1 MISVKGS
8 TPITFLI
15 GVEPFTEIIPAKA
28 KPLAERSPVFRAML
42 EGPLAEDRGRL
53 INIQD
58 VDPRAFEILI
68 SFMTGDAV
76 RFQSVPTALN
86 VIYAAKKY
94 MVRKIDD
101 LALKFIYKNINSHN
115 VLLVLQNV
123 LMLQEEPEVLPSA
136 PSLALLDQVDEAQLS
151 RAPCEKVVKHC
162 FTVLDR
168 NAKQVLE
175 SDEFEDISLELMKKI
190 IRRDSLALS
199 SELIV
204 WHAVARWSHR
214 ACGRRHLVPTPEN
227 KRMTLEGG
235 QYLIRFLTMTA

>member
-1 MISVKGS
+1 MPSIVSLAIAPQYSVLAQEPSVQSDAGGPAGRGQGS
-8 TPITFLI
+8 VDQHPGGKKTLKNDPW
-15 GVEPFTEIIPAKA
+15 K
-28 KPLAERSPVFRAML
+28 
-42 EGPLAEDRGRL
+42 
-53 INIQD
+53 IQD

-136 PSLALLDQVDEAQLS
+136 PSLALLDQVELKITEFKRNTDANTS
-151 RAPCEKVVKHC
+151 VAVNGNWGSKH
-162 FTVLDR
+162 
-168 NAKQVLE
+168 Q
-175 SDEFEDISLELMKKI
+175 I
-190 IRRDSLALS
+190 
-199 SELIV
+199 
-204 WHAVARWSHR
+204 
-214 ACGRRHLVPTPEN
+214 
-227 KRMTLEGG
+227 
-235 QYLIRFLTMTA
+235 

>member
-1 MISVKGS
+1 M
-8 TPITFLI
+8 
-15 GVEPFTEIIPAKA
+15 
-28 KPLAERSPVFRAML
+28 FRAML

-53 INIQD
+53 INIQVKTENTMKKIHLKKHPRKKRRKKEKPQEIQD

-136 PSLALLDQVDEAQLS
+136 PSLALLEQVSKANT
-151 RAPCEKVVKHC
+151 RAGANGN
-162 FTVLDR
+162 TVINTR
-168 NAKQVLE
+168 
-175 SDEFEDISLELMKKI
+175 MKKI
-190 IRRDSLALS
+190 HS
-199 SELIV
+199 
-204 WHAVARWSHR
+204 
-214 ACGRRHLVPTPEN
+214 
-227 KRMTLEGG
+227 
-235 QYLIRFLTMTA
+235 

>member
-1 MISVKGS
+1 MEKYKKIHSQEISKY
-8 TPITFLI
+8 
-15 GVEPFTEIIPAKA
+15 KN
-28 KPLAERSPVFRAML
+28 KKHQK
-42 EGPLAEDRGRL
+42 
-53 INIQD
+53 IQD

-136 PSLALLDQVDEAQLS
+136 PSLALLEQVKYRCKYKGRCKLEIQ
-151 RAPCEKVVKHC
+151 
-162 FTVLDR
+162 
-168 NAKQVLE
+168 KQ
-175 SDEFEDISLELMKKI
+175 I
-190 IRRDSLALS
+190 
-199 SELIV
+199 
-204 WHAVARWSHR
+204 
-214 ACGRRHLVPTPEN
+214 
-227 KRMTLEGG
+227 
-235 QYLIRFLTMTA
+235 QYLRIKLHVQTDET

>member
-1 MISVKGS
+1 M
-8 TPITFLI
+8 
-15 GVEPFTEIIPAKA
+15 
-28 KPLAERSPVFRAML
+28 FRAML

-53 INIQD
+53 INIQVKKTLKNDPWKIQD

-136 PSLALLDQVDEAQLS
+136 PSLALLDQVEL
-151 RAPCEKVVKHC
+151 KI
-162 FTVLDR
+162 T
-168 NAKQVLE
+168 
-175 SDEFEDISLELMKKI
+175 EFKS
-190 IRRDSLALS
+190 
-199 SELIV
+199 
-204 WHAVARWSHR
+204 VAANGNW
-214 ACGRRHLVPTPEN
+214 GRKT
-227 KRMTLEGG
+227 
-235 QYLIRFLTMTA
+235 QI

>member
-1 MISVKGS
+1 M
-8 TPITFLI
+8 
-15 GVEPFTEIIPAKA
+15 
-28 KPLAERSPVFRAML
+28 FRAML

-53 INIQD
+53 INIQVEKKTLKNYPWKIQD

-136 PSLALLDQVDEAQLS
+136 PSLALLDQVELKITEFKRNTDANTS
-151 RAPCEKVVKHC
+151 VAVNGNWGSKH
-162 FTVLDR
+162 
-168 NAKQVLE
+168 Q
-175 SDEFEDISLELMKKI
+175 I
-190 IRRDSLALS
+190 
-199 SELIV
+199 
-204 WHAVARWSHR
+204 
-214 ACGRRHLVPTPEN
+214 
-227 KRMTLEGG
+227 
-235 QYLIRFLTMTA
+235 

>member
-1 MISVKGS
+1 MK
-8 TPITFLI
+8 TFKKN
-15 GVEPFTEIIPAKA
+15 TK
-28 KPLAERSPVFRAML
+28 KTT
-42 EGPLAEDRGRL
+42 
-53 INIQD
+53 QD

-136 PSLALLDQVDEAQLS
+136 PSLALLDQVEFKSKTDANARVCVITIQDKDTSKDTDELFCSGGEPLQQPG
-151 RAPCEKVVKHC
+151 RA
-162 FTVLDR
+162 R
-168 NAKQVLE
+168 GRA
-175 SDEFEDISLELMKKI
+175 SLP
-190 IRRDSLALS
+190 
-199 SELIV
+199 
-204 WHAVARWSHR
+204 
-214 ACGRRHLVPTPEN
+214 GEN
-227 KRMTLEGG
+227 C
-235 QYLIRFLTMTA
+235 

>member
-1 MISVKGS
+1 MK
-8 TPITFLI
+8 TFKKI
-15 GVEPFTEIIPAKA
+15 QKTT
-28 KPLAERSPVFRAML
+28 
-42 EGPLAEDRGRL
+42 
-53 INIQD
+53 QD

-136 PSLALLDQVDEAQLS
+136 PSLALLDQVEFKSKTDANARVCVITIQDKIKTHPKIQMNCFVQEENLCSSQEEQEAGLPCQVRELLS
-151 RAPCEKVVKHC
+151 
-162 FTVLDR
+162 
-168 NAKQVLE
+168 
-175 SDEFEDISLELMKKI
+175 
-190 IRRDSLALS
+190 
-199 SELIV
+199 
-204 WHAVARWSHR
+204 
-214 ACGRRHLVPTPEN
+214 
-227 KRMTLEGG
+227 
-235 QYLIRFLTMTA
+235 